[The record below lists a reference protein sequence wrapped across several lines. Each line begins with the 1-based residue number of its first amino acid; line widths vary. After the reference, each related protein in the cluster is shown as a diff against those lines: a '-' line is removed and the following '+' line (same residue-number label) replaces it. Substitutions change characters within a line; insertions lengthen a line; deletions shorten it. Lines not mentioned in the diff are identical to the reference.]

1 MNEVKATGFSLFVES
16 VVFTENSFCIITGEK
31 PVELYPYYLSAK
43 TMYVYLWLSL
53 SLHSII
59 VK

>member
-1 MNEVKATGFSLFVES
+1 MNEVKATGFLSLLSQLFSQRTAFALSQER
-16 VVFTENSFCIITGEK
+16 K

-53 SLHSII
+53 SLYSII